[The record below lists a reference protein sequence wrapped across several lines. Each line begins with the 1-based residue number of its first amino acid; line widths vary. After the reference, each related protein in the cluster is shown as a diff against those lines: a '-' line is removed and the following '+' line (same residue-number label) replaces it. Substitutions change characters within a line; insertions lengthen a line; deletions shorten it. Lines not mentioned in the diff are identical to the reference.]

1 MRVLIIGCGRVGS
14 GLANELTLRGHQV
27 TVVDKDP
34 LAIERL
40 GPAFKGKAIV
50 GFGFDREVLEA
61 AGIQRADGLAAV
73 TASDEANVI
82 AARIA
87 RDIYRVPR
95 VVARLFDPRQAE
107 IYKRMGLQTIS
118 PVAWGIHRIA
128 DLLLYTELEPVFSIG
143 SGDVSLL
150 ETQAPPL
157 LTGKSVN
164 DLTIVGEVHV
174 IAITRGGKTILP
186 TRGTLFASG
195 DILHLAVLASSIN
208 RLKQLLEG

>member
-1 MRVLIIGCGRVGS
+1 MRYLIIGCGRVGS

-40 GPAFKGKAIV
+40 GPVFKGKAIV

-95 VVARLFDPRQAE
+95 ASRGFSTLARRRF
-107 IYKRMGLQTIS
+107 TN
-118 PVAWGIHRIA
+118 AW
-128 DLLLYTELEPVFSIG
+128 DCKPYLL
-143 SGDVSLL
+143 
-150 ETQAPPL
+150 
-157 LTGKSVN
+157 
-164 DLTIVGEVHV
+164 
-174 IAITRGGKTILP
+174 
-186 TRGTLFASG
+186 
-195 DILHLAVLASSIN
+195 
-208 RLKQLLEG
+208 

>member
-1 MRVLIIGCGRVGS
+1 MRYLIIGCGRVGS

-34 LAIERL
+34 QAIENL
-40 GPAFKGKAIV
+40 GPVFKGRAIV

-164 DLTIVGEVHV
+164 DLTIIGEIHV

-186 TRGTLFASG
+186 TRGTLFAPG
-195 DILHLAVLASSIN
+195 DIIHLAVLASSIN

>member
-1 MRVLIIGCGRVGS
+1 MRILIIGCGRVGS
-14 GLANELTLRGHQV
+14 GLANEMVLRGHQV

-40 GPAFKGKAIV
+40 GPVFKGRAIV
-50 GFGFDREVLEA
+50 GFGFDREVLED

-195 DILHLAVLASSIN
+195 DIIHLAVLASSIN